1 MIKTI
6 AATTGIIIAMRVS
19 VLFAARLFVLDE
31 LVGLV
36 AGYEAVVLFFV
47 PPFVAVVRFGKVVF
61 GVVKP
66 FGIVDGTVVFGIVKT
81 CDKVVGTVVSA
92 KVTDADFSVVV
103 TGGCISLLISNGS
116 KGKVENNFYCNKCDS
131 LKLTSLVILHYFWSA
146 DLQLIVSVFTFP
158 SQ

>member
-6 AATTGIIIAMRVS
+6 AATTGIIMTMLVS
-19 VLFAARLFVLDE
+19 VLFPARLLIVDE

-36 AGYEAVVLFFV
+36 VGYAAVVLFSV
-47 PPFVAVVRFGKVVF
+47 PPFVVRVRFGE
-61 GVVKP
+61 
-66 FGIVDGTVVFGIVKT
+66 VDGTVVFGIVKS
-81 CDKVVGTVVSA
+81 CDKVVGRVVSA

-116 KGKVENNFYCNKCDS
+116 KRKWETMSHD
-131 LKLTSLVILHYFWSA
+131 ILHYFWSA
-146 DLQLIVSVFTFP
+146 GLYKRSSQLIVSIFTFP